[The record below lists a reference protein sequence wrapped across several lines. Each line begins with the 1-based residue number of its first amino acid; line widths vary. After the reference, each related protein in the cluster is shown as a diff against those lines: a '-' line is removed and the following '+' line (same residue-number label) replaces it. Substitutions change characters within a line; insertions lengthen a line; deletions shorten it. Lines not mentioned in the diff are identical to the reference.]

1 MKKIKVKPPKP
12 TAAVKKSSSKTSK
25 SIYQESP
32 IEKNTAA
39 IQRSKSVVN
48 RSKQSKTEVVA
59 VFAAPRDTTSNER
72 MEKALQES
80 EEAFRTLAESVPHIV
95 WATRADGWNIFFNKR
110 WVEYTGLSLE
120 QSYGHGWNI
129 PFHPDDKKRAWDAWQ
144 NATEHGATYS
154 LDVRLRRADGVYR
167 WWLVR
172 GVPLLDTK
180 GEIIKWFGTCTDI
193 EKMDSLSSRNVENFS
208 F

>member
-1 MKKIKVKPPKP
+1 MKQ
-12 TAAVKKSSSKTSK
+12 SKL
-25 SIYQESP
+25 
-32 IEKNTAA
+32 A
-39 IQRSKSVVN
+39 VN
-48 RSKQSKTEVVA
+48 RSQQSETEVVS
-59 VFAAPRDTTSNER
+59 DITSHKRVE
-72 MEKALQES
+72 MALQES

>member
-1 MKKIKVKPPKP
+1 
-12 TAAVKKSSSKTSK
+12 
-25 SIYQESP
+25 
-32 IEKNTAA
+32 
-39 IQRSKSVVN
+39 
-48 RSKQSKTEVVA
+48 
-59 VFAAPRDTTSNER
+59 
-72 MEKALQES
+72 MEMALQES

-110 WVEYTGLSLE
+110 WVEYTGLTLEESL
-120 QSYGHGWNI
+120 GHGWNI

-154 LDVRLRRADGVYR
+154 LEVRLRRADGVYR

-172 GVPLLDTK
+172 GVPLLDTT

-193 EKMDSLSSRNVENFS
+193 DDLKQAERRQRLSTEILAILNNPPSMDVAISKLITTLKRDTGFDAIGIRLQRGDDFPYIAQDGFLKNLYSQKIHWLFIPKMVGFA
-208 F
+208 